1 MANTSNSRILS
12 SLVHALRERIAAT
25 PSTPPNN
32 NLSTCADDDALE
44 TKFRAVLPNLL
55 NGYVVPSSSA
65 NEREVIAVLKLI
77 SHTAR
82 NFPGVFYHGKPSAVL
97 PLIGRILPFF
107 AEPAFSSRHG
117 VIFETVGPLLSLLRT
132 GSRDAY
138 RTLFIDAMCTIEDI
152 LHIASLSSEN
162 SRITEAAR
170 LHLKCFHR
178 SFSGN
183 LSDSTCLC
191 DLPTSNKPIDGP
203 GILINLLGRDRWLPF
218 ATWIIKFLSKCLT
231 EGTLYVEGLMNTS
244 FVSAACS
251 LLCYGDADLQMVG
264 FMYVWQ

>member
-1 MANTSNSRILS
+1 MFVLIHDASFIWHPDCNAYENKK
-12 SLVHALRERIAAT
+12 RELT
-25 PSTPPNN
+25 P
-32 NLSTCADDDALE
+32 L
-44 TKFRAVLPNLL
+44 
-55 NGYVVPSSSA
+55 Y
-65 NEREVIAVLKLI
+65 
-77 SHTAR
+77 
-82 NFPGVFYHGKPSAVL
+82 
-97 PLIGRILPFF
+97 ILP
-107 AEPAFSSRHG
+107 
-117 VIFETVGPLLSLLRT
+117 
-132 GSRDAY
+132 
-138 RTLFIDAMCTIEDI
+138 DI
-152 LHIASLSSEN
+152 LHIASLSLEN
-162 SRITEAAR
+162 SKITEATR

-264 FMYVWQ
+264 FMYVWERAF